1 MSSNSN
7 SNILPKWSTLGGPLK
22 NHPNATYSFPTRTM
36 FNADTGT
43 YVAHPT
49 WSNDAAA
56 QDRERAHV
64 YTSGT
69 STGLGL
75 RGHGGSEVTILLVD
89 ESMSVA
95 RLLVLVLVLVQ
106 DATINMYALKASE
119 LAS

>member
-64 YTSGT
+64 VGRDFAYASSDPRHWG
-69 STGLGL
+69 S
-75 RGHGGSEVTILLVD
+75 RNHGV
-89 ESMSVA
+89 
-95 RLLVLVLVLVQ
+95 
-106 DATINMYALKASE
+106 
-119 LAS
+119 